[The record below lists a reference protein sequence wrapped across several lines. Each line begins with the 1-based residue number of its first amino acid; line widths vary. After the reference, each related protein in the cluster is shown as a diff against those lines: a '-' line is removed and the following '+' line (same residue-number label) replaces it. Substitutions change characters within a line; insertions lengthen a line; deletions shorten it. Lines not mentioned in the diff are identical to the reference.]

1 MHLSFV
7 LRCFFKKEKKMKN
20 RNIILIGMPGC
31 GKSTVGIVLA
41 KIRGYRFTDSDLL
54 IQESEKRLLCDIIDQ
69 DGLESFAETENRIN
83 SEINT
88 ENTVIATGGSV
99 VYGKDA
105 MKHLKDIGVIVY
117 IKLPYRSV
125 KKRLGNLKK
134 RGVYMRPG
142 QTLRELY
149 DERKPLYKKYADIVI
164 SEEGLTISETAALI
178 NKECNEYFKKGGRR
192 NK

>member
-1 MHLSFV
+1 
-7 LRCFFKKEKKMKN
+7 MKN

-105 MKHLKDIGVIVY
+105 MKHFKDIGVIVY
-117 IKLPYRSV
+117 IKLPYRSI
-125 KKRLGNLKK
+125 KKRK
-134 RGVYMRPG
+134 
-142 QTLRELY
+142 LR
-149 DERKPLYKKYADIVI
+149 
-164 SEEGLTISETAALI
+164 
-178 NKECNEYFKKGGRR
+178 
-192 NK
+192 